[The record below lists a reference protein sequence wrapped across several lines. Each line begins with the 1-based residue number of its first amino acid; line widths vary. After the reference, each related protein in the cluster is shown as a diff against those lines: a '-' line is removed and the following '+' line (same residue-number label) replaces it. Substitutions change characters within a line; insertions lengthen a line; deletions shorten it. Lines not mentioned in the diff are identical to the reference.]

1 MKPLSQIARSSG
13 RTKTLAVFSLL
24 ALLAIYVAPLY
35 TGIYSASL
43 FRDAMLFGL
52 MALGL
57 DYLWGK
63 TGVLSFGHATFFGAG
78 AYGAAIISTKLGF
91 DPTFG
96 AWLGL
101 VGGILAACLIAL
113 VVGYFLIF
121 GGVRGSYFTIVTLAL
136 AVIADHIVLT
146 FSEYTGGDAG
156 LLGVPPLSF
165 PGLSGF
171 APLSPLGQYWFVVTT
186 VCVVSI
192 GLWWLCSGRYGVVL
206 KSIEDNEQ
214 RAQALGHNTSLHLL
228 IVFIGSAAIAALGG
242 ALYASSVGVV
252 ATDSIGLVLS
262 TQAIIFVAIG
272 GRGTLFGPVLAA
284 VLVIWLEQEVSG
296 IDVQLWP
303 LFMGL
308 LFILA
313 VFVFPDGVLKRIE
326 SLFALIRSS
335 SKTRGAS

>member
-1 MKPLSQIARSSG
+1 MKLLNRLTRISG
-13 RTKTLAVFSLL
+13 RTRTLAGFSLL
-24 ALLAIYVAPLY
+24 ALIAIYIAPLHM
-35 TGIYSASL
+35 GVYSASL

-63 TGVLSFGHATFFGAG
+63 TGTLSFGHATFFGAG
-78 AYGAAIISTKLGF
+78 AYGAAIISTKLGL

-101 VGGILAACLIAL
+101 FGGILAACLIAL
-113 VVGYFLIF
+113 IVGYFLIF

-136 AVIADHIVLT
+136 GVIAEHIVLT

-156 LLGVPPLSF
+156 LLSIPPLSF
-165 PGLSGF
+165 PTVSGF
-171 APLSPLGQYWFVVTT
+171 APLSQLGQYWFVITT
-186 VCVVSI
+186 VCAVTI
-192 GLWWLCSGRYGVVL
+192 GLWWLCSGRYGAFL
-206 KSIEDNEQ
+206 KSMEDNEQ

-252 ATDSIGLVLS
+252 ATDSIDLILS

-272 GRGTLFGPVLAA
+272 GRGTLFGPVLAT
-284 VLVIWLEQEVSG
+284 VLVIWLEQEVSS
-296 IDVQLWP
+296 INVQLWP

-326 SLFALIRSS
+326 SLWASIRPAA
-335 SKTRGAS
+335 KAGGAS

>member
-1 MKPLSQIARSSG
+1 MSQIPSDRGSSNRSRALVS
-13 RTKTLAVFSLL
+13 LSLL
-24 ALLAIYVAPLY
+24 FLLAIYIAPLY
-35 TGIYSASL
+35 VGVYSASL
-43 FRDAMLFGL
+43 FRDAMLLGL

-78 AYGAAIISTKLGF
+78 AYGAAIISTQLGM
-91 DPTFG
+91 DPSYG

-101 VGGILAACLIAL
+101 LGGILFAGLIAFI
-113 VVGYFLIF
+113 VGYFLIF

-136 AVIADHIVLT
+136 GVISVHVVLT

-165 PGLSGF
+165 PTVDGF
-171 APLSPLGQYWFVVTT
+171 RPLSQLGQYWLVITT
-186 VCVVSI
+186 VCAVTC
-192 GLWWLCSGRYGVVL
+192 GMWWLCSGRYGALL

-228 IVFIGSAAIAALGG
+228 IVFVGSAAIAALGG

-252 ATDSIGLVLS
+252 ATDSVNLILS

-272 GRGTLFGPVLAA
+272 GRGTLFGPVLAT
-284 VLVIWLEQEVSG
+284 VLVIWLEQEISS
-296 IDVQLWP
+296 INVQLWP

-313 VFVFPDGVLKRIE
+313 VFVFPDGVLKRAE
-326 SLFALIRSS
+326 ALFSMIRPVSGPGG
-335 SKTRGAS
+335 RA

>member
-1 MKPLSQIARSSG
+1 MKLLDQFIRTSG
-13 RTKTLAVFSLL
+13 RTRILASISLL
-24 ALLAIYVAPLY
+24 TLLAIYIAPLY
-35 TGIYSASL
+35 MGVYSASL

-63 TGVLSFGHATFFGAG
+63 TGTLSFGHATFFGAG
-78 AYGAAIISTKLGF
+78 AYGAAIISTKLGL
-91 DPTFG
+91 DPTLG

-101 VGGILAACLIAL
+101 FGGILAACLIAL

-136 AVIADHIVLT
+136 GVIAEHIVLT

-156 LLGVPPLSF
+156 LLGIPPLRF
-165 PGLSGF
+165 PTLSGF
-171 APLSPLGQYWFVVTT
+171 APLSQLGQYWFVITT
-186 VCVVSI
+186 VCAVTI
-192 GLWWLCSGRYGVVL
+192 GLWWICSGRYGALL

-214 RAQALGHNTSLHLL
+214 RAHALGHNTSLHLL
-228 IVFIGSAAIAALGG
+228 IVFVGSAAIAALGG

-252 ATDSIGLVLS
+252 ATDSIGLILS

-284 VLVIWLEQEVSG
+284 VLVIWLEQEVSSVN
-296 IDVQLWP
+296 VQLWP

-326 SLFALIRSS
+326 GLWASIPAAK
-335 SKTRGAS
+335 KTGDA